1 MEVSMS
7 NKINFKALSYF
18 LYKNA
23 VSKEALSKIRMEVI
37 DEVRQKIF
45 KMLEEKK
52 LSYLEAVYLI
62 MKVLPEVLGANTQWE
77 NFYDSFKEKEE
88 LDLEWT
94 ERLEKYDKRKLID
107 FVKMV
112 IFRKY
117 DNKAEK
123 IYEDFKIYFNETM
136 DILKACE
143 VSFGKVGSFL
153 VAEYVSDFWANEI
166 IKELEKDKSSILE
179 KIKLKGDTDV
189 NTQEINPN

>member
-1 MEVSMS
+1 MEV
-7 NKINFKALSYF
+7 
-18 LYKNA
+18 
-23 VSKEALSKIRMEVI
+23 V

-45 KMLEEKK
+45 KMLEEQK

-94 ERLEKYDKRKLID
+94 ERI
-107 FVKMV
+107 
-112 IFRKY
+112 
-117 DNKAEK
+117 
-123 IYEDFKIYFNETM
+123 
-136 DILKACE
+136 
-143 VSFGKVGSFL
+143 
-153 VAEYVSDFWANEI
+153 EI

-179 KIKLKGDTDV
+179 KIKLEGDTDV

>member
-45 KMLEEKK
+45 KMLEEEK

-117 DNKAEK
+117 NNNAEK